1 MPQCGDRVTE
11 MLEAEEKLDAMMVTD
26 MIANLRK
33 FFTTAVITWRRKP
46 MQGDEVCMH
55 VDMNLVFGP

>member
-1 MPQCGDRVTE
+1 